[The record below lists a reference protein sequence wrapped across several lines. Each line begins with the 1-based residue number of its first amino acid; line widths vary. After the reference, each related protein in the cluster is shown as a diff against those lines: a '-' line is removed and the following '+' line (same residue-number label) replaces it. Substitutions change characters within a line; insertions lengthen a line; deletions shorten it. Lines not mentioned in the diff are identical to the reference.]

1 MSVQVPVPARPHP
14 SPPVPRRGRA
24 SPVPAVLPI
33 LCLALAL
40 APARAQ
46 DLRSLT
52 VSRQLHGETLLRAT
66 IALAAGDLT
75 LQPAATGTLY
85 AVELAW
91 DQARFRPRASYDAPN
106 SLLGVGIERR
116 EEGGIQLASTPELDQ
131 RAAVGLSPAAEL
143 ELDVAVRAGN
153 ADVELG
159 GLRVR
164 SLRFRAEAG
173 RAVVRWS
180 RPNAGACSRAEFTA
194 EAAELRLQGLGWSGC
209 RALRVRG
216 GVGTITVDLG
226 GDWPADAV
234 LEADVTLGGVRL
246 VVPRRLGVRLSVD
259 RVAATFRPEGFV
271 RQGDAW
277 LSEGYDA
284 ATRKVDVRIAA
295 KVGGVE
301 VTRPD

>member
-1 MSVQVPVPARPHP
+1 MPAMMG
-14 SPPVPRRGRA
+14 SKPVPRVP
-24 SPVPAVLPI
+24 PVLAVLA
-33 LCLALAL
+33 ALLLTATPL
-40 APARAQ
+40 WSQ
-46 DLRSLT
+46 DLRALT
-52 VSRQLHGETLLRAT
+52 ASRQLHGETLLRAA

-75 LQPAATGTLY
+75 LRSAAPGTLY
-85 AVELAW
+85 AVDLSW
-91 DQARFRPRASYDAPN
+91 DQARFQPRASYDAPN
-106 SLLGVGIERR
+106 SLLGVRLERR
-116 EEGGIQLASTPELDQ
+116 AESGIQLASTPELDQ
-131 RAAVGLSPAAEL
+131 RAAVALSPAAEL

-164 SLRFRAEAG
+164 SLAFRAEAG

-180 RPNAGACSRAEFTA
+180 RPNVGTCSRAEFSA
-194 EAAELRLQGLGWSGC
+194 EAAELRLEGLGWSGC
-209 RALRVRG
+209 RALRIKG
-216 GVGTITVDLG
+216 GVGAITVDLG

-234 LEADVTLGGVRL
+234 VEADVTLGGVRL

-259 RVAATFRPEGFV
+259 RVAASFRPEGFV

-301 VTRPD
+301 ITRPD